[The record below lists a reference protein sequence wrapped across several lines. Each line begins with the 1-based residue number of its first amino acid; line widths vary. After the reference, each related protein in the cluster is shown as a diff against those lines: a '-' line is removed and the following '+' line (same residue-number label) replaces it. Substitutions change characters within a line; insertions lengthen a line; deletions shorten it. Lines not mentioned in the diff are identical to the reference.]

1 MKMDKAKINKAL
13 QRLISVLPLK
23 DNQDKCSTE
32 IKRLHQAILRSF
44 VENGRILKREEMSQY
59 TSDVDNALA
68 VLKKFDMVVCS
79 AKGEAI
85 GAYPFTMEK
94 CEHAI
99 QVNNHSVYA
108 MCALD
113 ALAISP
119 MFAMDTRIASQC
131 RVTHDEINIKQSRQV
146 ITNLDEVGEVHFG
159 IAWAAASEGG
169 SCANSLCMEMIFLRD
184 KAIAKQW
191 LQEDSGNLDYRE
203 IFGLQQAVE
212 FSARF
217 FVPLLS

>member
-1 MKMDKAKINKAL
+1 MKIDKAL
-13 QRLISVLPLK
+13 ERLISVLPLK
-23 DNQDKCSTE
+23 DNQNKCSAE
-32 IKRLHQAILRSF
+32 IKQLHQAILRSF
-44 VENGRILKREEMSQY
+44 VEKGRILNREEMVQY
-59 TSDVDNALA
+59 ATDVDNALT
-68 VLKKFDMVVCS
+68 VLKNHDMVVFS

-94 CEHAI
+94 REHAI
-99 QVNNHSVYA
+99 QVNNHIVYA

-113 ALAISP
+113 ALAVSP
-119 MFAMDTRIASQC
+119 MFDMDTQITSQC
-131 RVTHDEINIKQSRQV
+131 RVSHDAINIKQSRQT

-184 KAIAKQW
+184 KKIAQQW
-191 LQEDSGNLDYRE
+191 LVEDSGNRE
-203 IFGLQQAVE
+203 IFSLQEAVE

-217 FVPLLS
+217 FVPLMA